1 VPPEIGVV
9 LPVAP
14 PGTDGV
20 VDTAATLAGTVRSVD
35 AMGYEAVWLRD
46 WPLRAASGGSPPD
59 AATGHDPV
67 AYGAVLRAALP
78 AAVTVGFAVLRL
90 DFREPAVTARSIVS
104 LASLAG
110 GPVAVGLGGPGSA
123 DPAERAATTR
133 AYRAVRALLTFR
145 EAADFVVPDGFV
157 CPPLLL
163 ASRSAQIW
171 EAVGYE
177 AEGVLTTEVHP
188 GRLGAALAALRAVQP
203 TLGAGLECLL
213 KLDEESPGTVAR
225 QGPCLVVGR
234 RRLAELARAWID
246 CGVDRILVHLA
257 PTAAF
262 DEHRRVVEVLVSE
275 RERRVAA

>member
-1 VPPEIGVV
+1 VLPEIGVV

-14 PGTDGV
+14 APE
-20 VDTAATLAGTVRSVD
+20 TAATVEATVRSVD

-46 WPLRAASGGSPPD
+46 WPLTASSGDSPPD
-59 AATGHDPV
+59 EATGHDPV

-110 GPVAVGLGGPGSA
+110 GRVVVGLGGTGST
-123 DPAERAATTR
+123 DPEERAATIR
-133 AYRAVRALLTFR
+133 AYRSVRALLTFR
-145 EAADFVVPDGFV
+145 EAADFGVPAGFE
-157 CPPLLL
+157 CPPLFL
-163 ASRSAQIW
+163 ASRSPQTW
-171 EAVGYE
+171 EAIGYQ

-188 GRLGAALAALRAVQP
+188 VRLAASLGALREVQP
-203 TLGAGLECLL
+203 SLRAGLECLL
-213 KLDEESPGTVAR
+213 KLDTESPGTVTRRGA
-225 QGPCLVVGR
+225 CLVVGLQ
-234 RRLAELARAWID
+234 RLAELARAWVD

-262 DEHRRVVEVLVSE
+262 DEHRRVVDVLATE